1 MVSKQ
6 QLVKFEAYLAC
17 SGDKDV
23 LDISNLLFKIAAQ
36 PNDKRKVELYGVPV
50 RIDKVE
56 ELTLDDN
63 TIKKYPD
70 MKLIYF
76 HMSKLRDD
84 GIAITKQNIDD
95 LVNLNLEADEYIAED
110 ISCIFD
116 VKNNVLFVQRN
127 FHSLSPVGIKTY
139 LIEMKKKMDNET
151 ITLDFK
157 PVPDKKI
164 ISKLKKVDNVRKLE
178 LSFGY
183 DSYKQFNLPL
193 KKYLGV
199 MGEIFDKFG
208 NGVNVSLVLSAGHK
222 KGNPF
227 KKENTTDAIQG
238 ISDDNS
244 IFSKAI
250 ISGKTGSMPIE
261 KYDLINGKLQT
272 KYSFSSVKQV
282 SGTTKR
288 IHLDQNSVRDVM
300 KELYLNRATGSSKP
314 FMELVIENLH

>member
-23 LDISNLLFKIAAQ
+23 VDISNLLFKIAAQ

-63 TIKKYPD
+63 TLKKYPD

-116 VKNNVLFVQRN
+116 VKNSVLFVQRN

-199 MGEIFDKFG
+199 MGEIFDRFG
-208 NGVNVSLVLSAGHK
+208 NGVNVSLVLSAGYK
-222 KGNPF
+222 KDNPF
-227 KKENTTDAIQG
+227 KKENTTDAIQR
-238 ISDDNS
+238 ISNDNS

-250 ISGKTGSMPIE
+250 ISGKTGSMPVE

-272 KYSFSSVKQV
+272 K
-282 SGTTKR
+282 
-288 IHLDQNSVRDVM
+288 
-300 KELYLNRATGSSKP
+300 
-314 FMELVIENLH
+314 

>member
-63 TIKKYPD
+63 TLKKYPD

-116 VKNNVLFVQRN
+116 VKSSVLFVQRN
-127 FHSLSPVGIKTY
+127 FHSLSPVGVFITY
-139 LIEMKKKMDNET
+139 AFQTSLLSIVMIFESDPVKKN
-151 ITLDFK
+151 
-157 PVPDKKI
+157 KI
-164 ISKLKKVDNVRKLE
+164 
-178 LSFGY
+178 
-183 DSYKQFNLPL
+183 
-193 KKYLGV
+193 
-199 MGEIFDKFG
+199 
-208 NGVNVSLVLSAGHK
+208 
-222 KGNPF
+222 
-227 KKENTTDAIQG
+227 
-238 ISDDNS
+238 
-244 IFSKAI
+244 
-250 ISGKTGSMPIE
+250 
-261 KYDLINGKLQT
+261 
-272 KYSFSSVKQV
+272 SV
-282 SGTTKR
+282 
-288 IHLDQNSVRDVM
+288 
-300 KELYLNRATGSSKP
+300 
-314 FMELVIENLH
+314 

>member
-23 LDISNLLFKIAAQ
+23 VDISNLLFKIAAQ

-63 TIKKYPD
+63 TLKKYPD

-95 LVNLNLEADEYIAED
+95 LVNLDLEADEYIAED

-116 VKNNVLFVQRN
+116 VKNSVLFVQRN

-208 NGVNVSLVLSAGHK
+208 NGVNVSLVLSAGYK
-222 KGNPF
+222 KDNPF
-227 KKENTTDAIQG
+227 KKENTTDAIQR
-238 ISDDNS
+238 ISNDNS

-250 ISGKTGSMPIE
+250 ISGKTGSMPVE

-282 SGTTKR
+282 SGTTKK

-300 KELYLNRATGSSKP
+300 KELYLDRATESSKP
-314 FMELVIENLH
+314 FMELVVENLH

>member
-23 LDISNLLFKIAAQ
+23 VDISNLLFKIAAQ

-63 TIKKYPD
+63 TLKKYPD

-116 VKNNVLFVQRN
+116 VKNSVLFVQRN

-199 MGEIFDKFG
+199 MGEIFDRFG
-208 NGVNVSLVLSAGHK
+208 NGVNVSLVLSAGYK
-222 KGNPF
+222 KDNPF
-227 KKENTTDAIQG
+227 KKENTTDAIQR
-238 ISDDNS
+238 ISNDNS

-250 ISGKTGSMPIE
+250 ISGKTGSMPVE

-300 KELYLNRATGSSKP
+300 KELYLDRATGSSKP
-314 FMELVIENLH
+314 FMELVVENLH

>member
-116 VKNNVLFVQRN
+116 VKNNVLFVQR
-127 FHSLSPVGIKTY
+127 I
-139 LIEMKKKMDNET
+139 
-151 ITLDFK
+151 
-157 PVPDKKI
+157 
-164 ISKLKKVDNVRKLE
+164 
-178 LSFGY
+178 
-183 DSYKQFNLPL
+183 NLPL

>member
-23 LDISNLLFKIAAQ
+23 VDISNLLFKIASQ
-36 PNDKRKVELYGVPV
+36 PNDKRKVKLYGVPV

-63 TIKKYPD
+63 TLKKYPD

-95 LVNLNLEADEYIAED
+95 LVNLDLEADEYIAED

-116 VKNNVLFVQRN
+116 VKNSVLFVQRN

-208 NGVNVSLVLSAGHK
+208 NGVNVSLVLSAGYK
-222 KGNPF
+222 KDNPF
-227 KKENTTDAIQG
+227 KKENTTDAIQR
-238 ISDDNS
+238 ISNDNS

-250 ISGKTGSMPIE
+250 ISGKTGSMPVE

-282 SGTTKR
+282 SGTTKK

-300 KELYLNRATGSSKP
+300 KELYLDRATESSKP
-314 FMELVIENLH
+314 FMELVVENLH

>member
-23 LDISNLLFKIAAQ
+23 VDISNLLFKIAAQ
-36 PNDKRKVELYGVPV
+36 PNDKRKVKLYGVPV
-50 RIDKVE
+50 RIYKVE

-63 TIKKYPD
+63 TLKKYPD

-95 LVNLNLEADEYIAED
+95 LVNLDLEADEYIAED

-116 VKNNVLFVQRN
+116 VKNSVLFVQRN

-208 NGVNVSLVLSAGHK
+208 NGVNVSLVLSAGYK
-222 KGNPF
+222 KDNPF
-227 KKENTTDAIQG
+227 KKENTTDAIQR
-238 ISDDNS
+238 ISNDNS

-250 ISGKTGSMPIE
+250 ISGKTGSMPVE

-282 SGTTKR
+282 SGTTKK

-300 KELYLNRATGSSKP
+300 KELYLDRATESSKP
-314 FMELVIENLH
+314 FMELVVENLH